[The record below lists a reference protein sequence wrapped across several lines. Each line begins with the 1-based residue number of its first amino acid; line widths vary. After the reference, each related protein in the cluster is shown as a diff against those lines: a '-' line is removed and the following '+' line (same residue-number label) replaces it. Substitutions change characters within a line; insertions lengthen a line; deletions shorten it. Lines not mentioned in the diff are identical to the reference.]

1 MTLSIQHQ
9 ESYSRGELLLRTIF
23 GAIYIFVP
31 HVFLLAFVGIWAG
44 ILGFLAFWV
53 VLFTG
58 SYPQSWFEFQ
68 VKLMNWSM
76 RFNATIM
83 HLVDGYPA
91 FGVNGTSDKVSLT
104 VSYPET
110 ISRGL
115 VIVRTLFGAIYVV
128 LPHGVCLMFRMMAT
142 GVLAILAWFSVLFTG
157 NYPDRWH
164 AFNVGTLRW
173 GLRVQLY
180 MTFLT
185 DEYPKFTG
193 KELEEEDAAPVAE
206 AEAPAADDTAPA
218 RDDASPAT
226 DDATPA
232 SDDAGSEEKPEGE

>member
-1 MTLSIQHQ
+1 
-9 ESYSRGELLLRTIF
+9 
-23 GAIYIFVP
+23 
-31 HVFLLAFVGIWAG
+31 
-44 ILGFLAFWV
+44 
-53 VLFTG
+53 
-58 SYPQSWFEFQ
+58 
-68 VKLMNWSM
+68 
-76 RFNATIM
+76 
-83 HLVDGYPA
+83 
-91 FGVNGTSDKVSLT
+91 
-104 VSYPET
+104 
-110 ISRGL
+110 
-115 VIVRTLFGAIYVV
+115 
-128 LPHGVCLMFRMMAT
+128 MFRMMAT

-226 DDATPA
+226 DDATPD
-232 SDDAGSEEKPEGE
+232 SDDAGSKEKPDGE

>member
-193 KELEEEDAAPVAE
+193 KELEADAAPVAE

-232 SDDAGSEEKPEGE
+232 SDDAGSKEKPDGE